1 MFLTTSK
8 LNFLDVEN
16 YIGPGLIYD
25 AWCKSMGYRL
35 QKLMFPYEW
44 LDGNEKLSHVGPV
57 SYEDFYNSLKPTITR
72 DEYEQVLNF
81 FKENDCATMGDWLRV
96 YNVADV
102 VPFNEAF
109 RKITELIKLMYAK
122 MWLVSQVSH

>member
-1 MFLTTSK
+1 MKT
-8 LNFLDVEN
+8 
-16 YIGPGLIYD
+16 
-25 AWCKSMGYRL
+25 
-35 QKLMFPYEW
+35 
-44 LDGNEKLSHVGPV
+44 
-57 SYEDFYNSLKPTITR
+57 FYNSLKPTITR

-122 MWLVSQVSH
+122 MWLVSQVSQ